1 MKLNVNAASRSEL
14 MALTGIS
21 GALADAI
28 IRARPFESADD
39 LIRMSAIGPDTL
51 ERLKAQ
57 GVTAQAVAPRS
68 QERERQPF
76 QVRIPS
82 PVSRDVGLGDVIKRM
97 TSAVGIRPCGGCGRR
112 AASLNRRFVFS
123 RRGGHR

>member
-1 MKLNVNAASRSEL
+1 MKVNVNAASRSEL

-28 IRARPFESADD
+28 IRARPFESVDD
-39 LIRMSAIGPDTL
+39 LIRMSAVGPDTL
-51 ERLKAQ
+51 EWLKAR
-57 GVTAQAVAPRS
+57 GITAQLVKPLS
-68 QERERQPF
+68 PDPEHQPF

-82 PVSRDVGLGDVIKRM
+82 PFSREVGLGDVVKRM
-97 TSAVGIRPCGGCGRR
+97 TSAVGIKPCGGCAGRATR
-112 AASLNRRFVFS
+112 LNRRIVFG